1 MKRLLALA
9 AAIVAVGVPQYVGAR
24 PASKDSPAQSASVL
38 HQSAPQVPAALVGRW
53 QSVPFELELGSD
65 LHKSVYGPKAK
76 SVRSVDVVIQPSG
89 EGTFSVTN
97 LVRNSR
103 GLAVPGTRSRE
114 EVTFTLGV
122 RETAPGGRERYDT
135 KVVKAERR
143 YLYEPVSTFPLE
155 GASLDIYP
163 PSEDRGPIEVRYD
176 TPEGTGS
183 FWETLRP
190 TVTRAPRRPVAAKG
204 QN

>member
-9 AAIVAVGVPQYVGAR
+9 AAIVAVAAPHAAVR
-24 PASKDSPAQSASVL
+24 PASDDPSANSAPLLYQSAS
-38 HQSAPQVPAALVGRW
+38 QAPAAIVGRW
-53 QSVPFELELGSD
+53 RSAPFELELASD
-65 LHKSVYGPKAK
+65 LHTSVYGPRAK

-89 EGTFSVTN
+89 EGTFRVTN

-103 GLAVPGTRSRE
+103 GMAVPGTRSSE
-114 EVTFTLGV
+114 EVTFTLGG

-143 YLYEPVSTFPLE
+143 YLDEPIGTFPLE
-155 GASLDIYP
+155 RASLAIYL
-163 PSEDRGPIEVRYD
+163 PSEGGGPIEVRYD

-190 TVTRAPRRPVAAKG
+190 VSTRAPGGSAPAKR